1 MHAWGQKA
9 FQERNKWTTRM
20 GVDCV
25 RKNCQISSVTQSYPR
40 LCDPMDCSMP
50 SFLVHHQL
58 QELAQIH
65 AHWVKN
71 GIQLNK
77 YSIMIKKS
85 IHFEKIMYWG
95 MIICMHAKTLQLCLT
110 LWDCMDCSLQGSSVQ
125 GISQARILE
134 WVVISFSRGSSQPR
148 DWTCVSCVAG
158 DFFTAEP
165 PGEPQ

>member
-25 RKNCQISSVTQSYPR
+25 RKSRQISSVTQSCPR

-77 YSIMIKKS
+77 YSIVIKKS

-95 MIICMHAKTLQLCLT
+95 MIICMHAKMLQLCLT
-110 LWDCMDCSLQGSSVQ
+110 LYNLMDYSPLDSSIHGSPSKNTGV
-125 GISQARILE
+125 GCHALHLLRAPSMLINGLSWWLR
-134 WVVISFSRGSSQPR
+134 W
-148 DWTCVSCVAG
+148 
-158 DFFTAEP
+158 
-165 PGEPQ
+165 

>member
-25 RKNCQISSVTQSYPR
+25 RKSCQTSSVTQSRPT
-40 LCDPMDCSMP
+40 LCDPVDCSMP

-65 AHWVKN
+65 VHWVKN

-85 IHFEKIMYWG
+85 IYFVKIMYWG
-95 MIICMHAKTLQLCLT
+95 MIVCMQAKTLQLCLT
-110 LWDCMDCSLQGSSVQ
+110 LCNLMDYSPLGSS
-125 GISQARILE
+125 IH
-134 WVVISFSRGSSQPR
+134 GS
-148 DWTCVSCVAG
+148 
-158 DFFTAEP
+158 
-165 PGEPQ
+165 PGKNTGVGCHALLLLRAPSVLINGLPWWLRW